1 MEATDSDGAAHWPP
15 HPSMNTSTSRDR
27 LWRKRLNE
35 LNAVWPD
42 FVSGQT
48 GGLHKTRVAS
58 RRIREALPIVA
69 ASASPAKV
77 KKLNKKM
84 RALTRSLGP
93 IRELDVELDMLEDKS
108 KTDGVPGRAIEMVRR
123 EVAAR
128 RQALRQ
134 ELADNAPVTDLKKLL
149 KKLERVATTGKT
161 GKTRKTG
168 RGQRVEK
175 KERQEHR
182 AECES
187 DFETQWRGVLAT
199 RLMRRAKSLG
209 SALEEAGPL
218 YVPERLH
225 AVRIATKKLRY
236 ALEIAR
242 DAGVTAATPLVKL
255 LKRHQERLGHLH
267 DLQILLKHVR
277 ETEASPTV
285 GSRVNDLTAYAD
297 ALDRECRKLHA
308 DFVEHRAEA
317 SSVVKG
323 VRHQIVPALTT
334 PPRRQAHVAGAAR
347 AFRPSAPRKI
357 NADAAGRA
365 VFDSPRCGGR
375 AW

>member
-15 HPSMNTSTSRDR
+15 HPSMNTSTPRDR

-35 LNAVWPD
+35 LSAVWPD
-42 FVSGQT
+42 FVSGQIA
-48 GGLHKTRVAS
+48 GLHKTRVAS

-77 KKLNKKM
+77 KKLNRKM

-93 IRELDVELDMLEDKS
+93 IRELDVELALLEDKS
-108 KTDGVPGRAIEMVRR
+108 KTERVSGRAIEMVRR

-134 ELADNAPVTDLKKLL
+134 ELVDNAPVTDLKKLL
-149 KKLERVATTGKT
+149 KKLERVATAGRNGKTSKT
-161 GKTRKTG
+161 GKKAISKDKKGRDRKRTE
-168 RGQRVEK
+168 QR
-175 KERQEHR
+175 
-182 AECES
+182 ADS
-187 DFETQWRGVLAT
+187 ALETQWRGVLAT

-209 SALEEAGPL
+209 SALEEAGPV

-225 AVRIATKKLRY
+225 EVRIATKKLRY
-236 ALEIAR
+236 ALEIAG
-242 DAGVTAATPLVKL
+242 DAGVTVATPLVKV

-267 DLQILLKHVR
+267 DLQMLLKHVR
-277 ETEASPTV
+277 QTEASPTV

-297 ALDRECRKLHA
+297 VLDRECRRLHA
-308 DFVEHRAEA
+308 DFVEHRAEV
-317 SSVVKG
+317 STVVKG

-334 PPRRQAHVAGAAR
+334 PLRRQAHVAGPRAPSLRPRRAR
-347 AFRPSAPRKI
+347 
-357 NADAAGRA
+357 
-365 VFDSPRCGGR
+365 
-375 AW
+375 